1 MGFTASKKVSMEGE
15 QVGMLER
22 PWGATRGFASGMASE
37 MSFGLGT
44 SASTAV
50 MYDEDEDEDLDEDGD
65 IFEDD
70 DFEDG
75 EGEEDDEFFEDD
87 EDLEEDDDA
96 DDEEGEDDDEE
107 L

>member
-1 MGFTASKKVSMEGE
+1 MGVTVIGKVFMEGE
-15 QVGMLER
+15 ESVMVVDR
-22 PWGATRGFASGMASE
+22 PWGFSTGPCSDLALAGAGY
-37 MSFGLGT
+37 
-44 SASTAV
+44 ASTAV
-50 MYDEDEDEDLDEDGD
+50 MYDEDEDEDMDEDGD

-75 EGEEDDEFFEDD
+75 EAEGDDEFFEDD

-96 DDEEGEDDDEE
+96 DDEEGEDDDED